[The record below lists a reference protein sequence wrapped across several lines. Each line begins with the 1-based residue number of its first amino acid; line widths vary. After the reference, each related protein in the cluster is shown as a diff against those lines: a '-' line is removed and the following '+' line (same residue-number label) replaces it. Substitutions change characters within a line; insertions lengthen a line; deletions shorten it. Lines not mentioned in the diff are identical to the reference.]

1 MGKGNKG
8 VLRTKHKYSVGET
21 INGMKIIALTQIT
34 KQEEKRGETT
44 YKAYQCKCLKCDY
57 ETTKVES
64 VLKMGT
70 GCACCKRKVVVEHI
84 NSIVADEETHWMVDY
99 FPGGW
104 NEAKLYLK
112 GSDKKVIL
120 KCPDCG
126 KIKEKPTRISDLY
139 KRRSIGCSCQDGIS
153 YPEKVG
159 RELFPLL
166 DKDCIYQYSPNWS
179 QGKIYDFYLPNF
191 NVIIELHG
199 LQHYKTCGFMKPNPE
214 NDNYKEKIARE
225 NGIKYYFQVDCREST
240 YNWLR
245 TNLEKITLFNWEEIN
260 WEQIFEKS
268 EKNMVKE
275 VCFTKQNNPTLSTKE
290 LCDKFNISPY
300 AVRTY
305 LIKGNQLGWC
315 DYLPKDTPKKIEK
328 TTGKA
333 LEVIKDGQVV
343 KQYRSIMQCAN
354 HSEQDLGIKLSRKGI
369 SQVCLGE
376 REEYKGYDF
385 KIIE

>member
-8 VLRTKHKYSVGET
+8 VLRKPYKFSVGEVVSGMAIMAQTT
-21 INGMKIIALTQIT
+21 IIQQI
-34 KQEEKRGETT
+34 KRGETT
-44 YKAYQCKCLKCDY
+44 CKAYLCKCLECGY

-64 VLKMGT
+64 VLKIGT

-112 GSDKKVIL
+112 GSEKKVIF
-120 KCPDCG
+120 KCSDCG
-126 KIKEKPTRISDLY
+126 KIKDKPMRIADLY
-139 KRRSIGCSCQDGIS
+139 KRHSIGCSCQDGIS

-166 DKDCIYQYSPNWS
+166 DSDCIYQYSPKWAE
-179 QGKIYDFYLPNF
+179 GKVYDFYLPNL
-191 NVIIELHG
+191 NAIVELHG
-199 LQHYKTCGFMKPNPE
+199 EQHYNPRGFMKSNSE
-214 NDNYKEKIARE
+214 NDITKEKLAKE
-225 NGIKYYFQVDCREST
+225 NGIAHYFQVDCREST
-240 YNWLR
+240 YEWIKK
-245 TNLEKITLFNWEEIN
+245 NLESINFFDWEGID
-260 WEQIFEKS
+260 WKTIFEKS
-268 EKNMVKE
+268 EKNIVKE
-275 VCFTKQNNPTLSTKE
+275 VCNAKQSSPMLSTKE
-290 LCDKFNISPY
+290 LCDKFNISSY

-333 LEVIKDGQVV
+333 IEVIKDGQVV

-354 HSEQDLGIKLSRKGI
+354 CSEQDLGIKLSRKGI